1 MARDEMQQMT
11 SDKWT
16 DEIWGAAHTSSHE
29 QPRPILRFLYAK
41 EDHWI
46 ADESRDDVIRV
57 RGVRVDKAGKRVSG
71 GDGEADELLGR
82 EREEERKPRMEI
94 DEVEGWP
101 HGFCIRHSVPVA
113 ERVVGY
119 VRDILEKDEGRV

>member
-1 MARDEMQQMT
+1 M
-11 SDKWT
+11 
-16 DEIWGAAHTSSHE
+16 
-29 QPRPILRFLYAK
+29 RFLYAK

-82 EREEERKPRMEI
+82 EREEEWKPRMEI